1 MQAACAPPHRT
12 IPTSVDALTV
22 ALTVATV
29 AVTVPQYIK
38 LLRSRSSAGLSLPTV
53 VLTAGLNLCDVA
65 AAIITKWRQLQDCAH
80 GAACVP
86 ELLDLVQTVVLT
98 ATSAAVLVMVVCYPP
113 HDGAA
118 ARSVAAITLFAT
130 AVAWAVSAGVSLAAP
145 CSRGAL
151 SLAQAYGVAA
161 AGCAVVQYIPQLRTT
176 LLERSSG
183 SLSVSFYLLQA
194 AGGLIVAAEQVFAAA
209 DPWPVW
215 LPFLC
220 STSMQLVVAL
230 CCVYFD
236 CVARQRRAGDSAVP
250 GAERLLDPTRSAGAR
265 DSQPAEVAPAGKLHA
280 ESPRVRQGRVGDTVT

>member
-1 MQAACAPPHRT
+1 MQAACAPPQRT

-113 HDGAA
+113 HNGAA

-161 AGCAVVQYIPQLRTT
+161 AGCGAG
-176 LLERSSG
+176 SFGSG
-183 SLSVSFYLLQA
+183 
-194 AGGLIVAAEQVFAAA
+194 
-209 DPWPVW
+209 
-215 LPFLC
+215 C
-220 STSMQLVVAL
+220 
-230 CCVYFD
+230 
-236 CVARQRRAGDSAVP
+236 
-250 GAERLLDPTRSAGAR
+250 SAGAGAASFV
-265 DSQPAEVAPAGKLHA
+265 DGDAAGSLDVPQPMLEVFLAWELN
-280 ESPRVRQGRVGDTVT
+280 